1 MNLRSA
7 LYEDRLSRLDG
18 VSPDSLFDRVGW
30 FYAFLRVHLFRN
42 DTKAIA
48 RALQLGQE
56 PPDALRPPVLVE
68 IGCGPG
74 FYSCRLAD
82 RFPAWTVLGVDR
94 SHEQLR
100 RAREAAHRS
109 GLSNCDFLWGD
120 AAALERAD
128 ASVDGVFASRLFTV
142 LEADKIPAVLSEM
155 HRVLRPGGRCF
166 LAEPRS
172 RWRAAIPL
180 KLLWLL
186 TCFSRKEPGRNDDCR
201 EPRRPTVLTAD
212 HFKSLV
218 SSQPWM
224 NILCWEDGHYQYALA
239 QKER

>member
-1 MNLRSA
+1 MNPRGASSA
-7 LYEDRLSRLDG
+7 DRPSRPDD
-18 VSPDSLFDRVGW
+18 VPPDSLFERVGW
-30 FYAFLRVHLFRN
+30 FYAFLRERVFRN
-42 DTKAIA
+42 DTAVIA
-48 RALQLGQE
+48 RALQLARE
-56 PPDALRPPVLVE
+56 PSGASGAQVLAE

-74 FYSCRLAD
+74 FYACRLAGH
-82 RFPAWTVLGVDR
+82 FPHWTVLGVDR

-100 RAREAAHRS
+100 RARETARQS
-109 GLSNCDFLWGD
+109 GLGNCTFVWSD

-142 LEADKIPAVLSEM
+142 LEPDRIPAVLAEM

-180 KLLWLL
+180 KMLWLL
-186 TCFSRKEPGRNDDCR
+186 TRLSRKEPGRSGACR
-201 EPRRPTVLTAD
+201 EPHRPTVLTAD

-224 NILCWEDGHYQYALA
+224 KILCWEDGHYQYASV